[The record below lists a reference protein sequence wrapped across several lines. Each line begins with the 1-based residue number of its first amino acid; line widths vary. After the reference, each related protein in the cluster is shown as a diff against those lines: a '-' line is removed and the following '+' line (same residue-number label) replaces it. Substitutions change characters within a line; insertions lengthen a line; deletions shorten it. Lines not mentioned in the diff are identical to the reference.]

1 MDFVCQSTIEFG
13 HEIIPKLY
21 LSIASKPLKYLHDAL
36 WYVPSV
42 TQLVQ
47 SGTEVPTYNA
57 AIFTYPFISSL
68 YLFWILHWIDSRC
81 TLLISTWKNCNNQ
94 ASKGWRGIFAM
105 GVTASTFTHTKV
117 NSANVQFLLTFL
129 QPKVFQNQVELFR
142 SSLHHLIATAILALF
157 VSSYKLDHT
166 R

>member
-1 MDFVCQSTIEFG
+1 
-13 HEIIPKLY
+13 
-21 LSIASKPLKYLHDAL
+21 
-36 WYVPSV
+36 
-42 TQLVQ
+42 
-47 SGTEVPTYNA
+47 
-57 AIFTYPFISSL
+57 
-68 YLFWILHWIDSRC
+68 
-81 TLLISTWKNCNNQ
+81 
-94 ASKGWRGIFAM
+94 M

-157 VSSYKLDHT
+157 VSTYKLDHT